1 MSSLIFNMIRLQI
14 LTTIYFLYFS
24 GVLALPTIDDNE
36 ITNEDNANNGDEE
49 KETCDEIFANNG
61 MNYSTF
67 YEGAAHG
74 IHSLSLEEI
83 RHFFKADAPEHNR
96 IPTVNIDFRS
106 EDVIHFNA
114 PLWGY
119 ENRFDSWALKI
130 MDWFMLNDQPYLYQN
145 RANTME
151 KITHQYHMHEIY
163 ERASV
168 IYNEL
173 VENPPKNVNGFCGCA
188 TDLTDN
194 GIMSEVVNIAR
205 QLKHFGGKS
214 RTGRAREPSC
224 EIIILFYVQIYRCP
238 PSRGKRS
245 IEDEE
250 EEDTTALMD
259 NYLANSTKET
269 ASEIVFSSSKWTPG
283 TLVGPKFDNWVPYSA
298 MMTYSLP
305 DDNGIRDFAHFMYC
319 MLNHQ

>member
-1 MSSLIFNMIRLQI
+1 MGHKFMSSLIFNMIRLQI
-14 LTTIYFLYFS
+14 LTTISFLYFS

-173 VENPPKNVNGFCGCA
+173 VENPPNNVNGICA
-188 TDLTDN
+188 CANDLTEN
-194 GIMSEVVNIAR
+194 GVMTEVVDIAR

-214 RTGRAREPSC
+214 RSGRQDRSGTCRRCRGSC
-224 EIIILFYVQIYRCP
+224 SGICRRCSSCSRNRQSFRYDDTRCGVNVYG
-238 PSRGKRS
+238 SRGRRPCNR
-245 IEDEE
+245 
-250 EEDTTALMD
+250 
-259 NYLANSTKET
+259 NYY
-269 ASEIVFSSSKWTPG
+269 
-283 TLVGPKFDNWVPYSA
+283 VG
-298 MMTYSLP
+298 
-305 DDNGIRDFAHFMYC
+305 
-319 MLNHQ
+319 